1 MKFRFL
7 ASVMVCCVLAV
18 CARVQASAPVLVS
31 AKPLAM
37 IYLALRPQ
45 QPVDVLLPA
54 DRDMHEYKLT
64 VADISRVQQA
74 PLLFWLGPVSE
85 PFLQALAQRFSA
97 QKNWVALAG
106 NTGHA
111 WLDQQQI
118 AVLSGNMAKALV
130 QQYPSEKTAIEAR
143 QAAFITRI
151 NQRYAYWQ
159 QQLQPYSIKPF
170 LLGHD
175 AYLVFAGNVGLR
187 QGVIYRAANDHG
199 HVQAGM
205 HELLA
210 IQQRIAS
217 GEITCA
223 LEEPEVNF
231 AMLAKRYP
239 ALHLAR
245 LDPLG
250 ISITLD
256 EKSYIAFIDAG
267 ASAFLAC
274 LQGK

>member
-1 MKFRFL
+1 
-7 ASVMVCCVLAV
+7 MVCCVLAV
-18 CARVQASAPVLVS
+18 CGRVQASAPVLVS

-45 QPVDVLLPA
+45 QAVDVLLPA

-85 PFLQALAQRFSA
+85 PFLQVLEQRFSA
-97 QKNWVALAG
+97 QRKWVALAG

-118 AVLSGNMAKALV
+118 AALSGAMAKALV
-130 QQYPSEKTAIEAR
+130 QQYPAEKTAIEAR
-143 QAAFITRI
+143 QAAFVASI
-151 NQRYAYWQ
+151 NQRYRFWQ
-159 QQLQPYSIKPF
+159 QQLQPYSTKPF

-175 AYLVFAGNVGLR
+175 AYQLFAANVGLR

-217 GEITCA
+217 GDITCA
-223 LEEPEVNF
+223 LEEPEVSF
-231 AMLAKRYP
+231 SSLARRYT
-239 ALHLAR
+239 ALHIAR

-250 ISITLD
+250 MAIPLT
-256 EKSYIAFIDAG
+256 EQSYLAFIDAG
-267 ASAFLAC
+267 AAAFLAC